1 MKSFILT
8 VVLSCLLFPA
18 QLLAENPAM
27 DAQMRSKW
35 FKEVQSYKYEFFTK
49 ELELTAEQSDKFFPV
64 YEEMEKAVYTVN
76 KEARDLEDKIV
87 QSAEEISELEYEAAT
102 NVLYKVKQKEGEIE
116 LEYYQK
122 FNEILS
128 KKQLFL
134 LKIAENK
141 FTQSILNHHKK
152 VTNNK

>member
-1 MKSFILT
+1 MKSIILT
-8 VVLSCLLFPA
+8 IVLSCLLFPA

-49 ELELTAEQSDKFFPV
+49 ELELTAEQTDKFFPV

-76 KEARDLEDKIV
+76 KEARDLENKI
-87 QSAEEISELEYEAAT
+87 SRSEEEVSDLEYEAAT

-122 FNEILS
+122 FDEILS

>member
-8 VVLSCLLFPA
+8 IIFSCLLFPA
-18 QLLAENPAM
+18 QLIAENPAM
-27 DAQMRSKW
+27 DAQMRNKW

-49 ELELTAEQSDKFFPV
+49 ELDLTAEQSDKFFPV

-76 KEARDLEDKIV
+76 KEARDLEDKIA
-87 QSAEEISELEYEAAT
+87 QSAEDISDLEYEAAT
-102 NVLYKVKQKEGEIE
+102 DVLYKVKQKEGEIE